1 MSAPALP
8 QRAEGAPVKVLW
20 AVSPHRNPVG
30 CEWCDGE
37 FLRYVAAP
45 DTDYRVLVRSKT
57 PRGNTV
63 TVPAHPS
70 AVEFVAC

>member
-1 MSAPALP
+1 MIGADSLPA
-8 QRAEGAPVKVLW
+8 RAEGAPVKVLW

-70 AVEFVAC
+70 AVEFVS

>member
-1 MSAPALP
+1 MSAIPAHQP
-8 QRAEGAPVKVLW
+8 AEGTPVKVLW
-20 AVSPHRNPVG
+20 AVSPRRNPVG

-37 FLRYVAAP
+37 FLRYVPAV

-70 AVEFVAC
+70 AVEFAS